1 LERPSVLALA
11 FLCKQPG
18 LYFGMF
24 GFCLVLRDAA
34 RTRPVAWRTLLRNTG
49 LFSAGMMLPF
59 ALTCLI
65 LWRLGTFERF
75 WFWTIT
81 YAKSMRAC

>member
-1 LERPSVLALA
+1 
-11 FLCKQPG
+11 
-18 LYFGMF
+18 MF

-34 RTRPVAWRTLLRNTG
+34 RTRPVAWRPLLRKTG
-49 LFSAGMMLPF
+49 LFSAGMVLPF
-59 ALTCLI
+59 VLTCLI

-81 YAKSMRAC
+81 YARVHAGILDGAMAWDQLLVFLTVPAG